1 MCQGQYHL
9 YGTGGYL
16 CSWDV
21 RLLLVRDRSGVLPTR
36 SVRIGRI
43 FFGQTFDLE
52 IFAWINFVWII
63 ENK

>member
-1 MCQGQYHL
+1 MAMHSQIVVNPHFHR
-9 YGTGGYL
+9 GTKIGKGGP
-16 CSWDV
+16 
-21 RLLLVRDRSGVLPTR
+21 VLAAK
-36 SVRIGRI
+36 IGLGEF